1 MNLDKPCPRCGASV
15 SKGWFSYSGM
25 ACPACGVQLKPSLK
39 LRPIFYICFIAGIAI
54 VLTLDTLAEDW
65 NIWIPGGAF
74 TLLLI
79 LILITVTFDLF
90 IFKKYVTMLVDDA
103 NAEEAKSNIR
113 SEREEDT
120 GH

>member
-1 MNLDKPCPRCGASV
+1 M
-15 SKGWFSYSGM
+15 
-25 ACPACGVQLKPSLK
+25 
-39 LRPIFYICFIAGIAI
+39 
-54 VLTLDTLAEDW
+54 
-65 NIWIPGGAF
+65 
-74 TLLLI
+74 LLI
-79 LILITVTFDLF
+79 QSLITVIFYLF